1 MLLAYIDEI
10 GEPGAFIARDHPKYN
25 TSPGFG
31 YAGFVIPE
39 EHAREF
45 GSIFTQQKRNRFK
58 GKAQE
63 QDIKYLEVK
72 GSELFRGDTPNLHPE
87 HLRFFCSLV
96 NELRSFG
103 GHLFYYVDEKELGT
117 PKQTQL
123 DVEKREADAMKETL
137 NRLAR
142 HAESKEQNLL
152 VTIDSINEKQRAQ
165 RVARMYQH
173 IFSRS
178 TEFEEM
184 LRLLEA
190 PMHLD
195 SKLSSNIQF
204 ADWVAGYLTR
214 ALDRQLI
221 EDSNYM
227 WIGRDKSAGRLQG
240 SFTYESKLH
249 FFNRSVKDIHHW
261 YILAQE
267 RPLYPPIHG
276 QKVGDALHQ
285 QEVAKIFAASRKKY
299 FFHL

>member
-10 GEPGAFIARDHPKYN
+10 GEPGAFVSQDHPRYK

-39 EHAREF
+39 EHVREF
-45 GSIFTQQKRNRFK
+45 GAIFTSQKRNRFA
-58 GKAQE
+58 GKAQG

-72 GSELFRGDTPNLHPE
+72 GSELFRVDTPSKNPE
-87 HLRFFCSLV
+87 HLRIFCSLV
-96 NELRSFG
+96 EKLKSFG
-103 GHLFYYVDEKELGT
+103 GRLFYYVDEKERGT
-117 PKQTQL
+117 PKQTSL
-123 DVEKREADAMKETL
+123 DVEERESAAMKETL

-142 HAESKEQNLL
+142 YADSQEQNLL

-178 TEFEEM
+178 AEFPEM
-184 LRLLEA
+184 YRLLEA

-214 ALDRQLI
+214 ALDRQLV
-221 EDSNYM
+221 EESKYM
-227 WIGRDKSAGRLQG
+227 WVGEDRSVDRLWN
-240 SFTYESKLH
+240 SFTHESKVHL
-249 FFNRSVKDIHHW
+249 FNRSLEDIHNTK
-261 YILAQE
+261 ILGRE
-267 RPLYPPIHG
+267 RPLYPPVSG
-276 QKVGDALHQ
+276 QRIGDALHRR
-285 QEVAKIFAASRKKY
+285 EVARILAASQKNQG
-299 FFHL
+299 

>member
-58 GKAQE
+58 GKAHG
-63 QDIKYLEVK
+63 QDITYLEVK
-72 GSELFRGDTPNLHPE
+72 GSELFRKETPDRHPE
-87 HLRFFCSLV
+87 HLRIFCSLV
-96 NELRSFG
+96 DRLRSFG
-103 GHLFYYVDEKELGT
+103 GRLFYYIDEKELGT
-117 PKQTQL
+117 PKQTSL
-123 DVEKREADAMKETL
+123 DVEERESTAMKETL

-142 HAESKEQNLL
+142 YADSQTQNLL

-178 TEFEEM
+178 TDFVEM
-184 LRLLEA
+184 RRLLEA

-221 EDSNYM
+221 QTSDYM
-227 WIGRDKSAGRLQG
+227 WIGKDKSAERLQG

-249 FFNRSVKDIHHW
+249 LFNRSVEDIHHW
-261 YILAQE
+261 NILAQD
-267 RPLYPPIHG
+267 RPLYPPIQG
-276 QKVGDALHQ
+276 QRVGDNLHRQ
-285 QEVAKIFAASRKKY
+285 AIARILSASKKNTSSS
-299 FFHL
+299 